1 MSREYLVT
9 IWCDHDCGPY
19 YGLEAFPQT
28 HICIQQNKWEPDK
41 VNDTAKGWHVDY
53 EINQHI
59 DDAEP
64 EDYCGPCWA
73 QLQSEMD
80 VPHTEGE

>member
-1 MSREYLVT
+1 MAREYLVT
-9 IWCDHDCGPY
+9 IWCDHACGITSKRDHPCP
-19 YGLEAFPQT
+19 GRVE
-28 HICIQQNKWEPDK
+28 WEPDG
-41 VNDTAKGWHVDY
+41 VNDTAEGWHVDY
-53 EINQHI
+53 EATAHI